1 MKFLDRLQ
9 TGGGA
14 EGGQQAA
21 QPTTDPKAFEQF
33 KVALHNKVID
43 RLDLKLVQT
52 LTRDQLREQLREV
65 VEQLVALENLPLNP
79 AERDN
84 IVVSILD
91 EILGLGPLEIVL
103 ADPGVSDVLV
113 NGPKHVYIEKGG
125 KLQLTGIEF
134 RDNGHLL
141 NTINRI
147 VARIGR
153 RVDESSPMVDARL
166 TDGSR
171 VNAIISPLALDGA
184 ALSIRRFGTKTLG
197 PEDLIRFGSISPHMV
212 AYLQAAVVSKF
223 NILVSGGTGSGKTTL
238 LNIISS
244 FIPESERII
253 TIEDSAEL
261 RLQQEHK
268 VRLETR
274 PPNLEGRGEITIHD
288 LVKNTLRMRP
298 DRLIIGEVRSVEVID
313 MLQAMNTGHEGSMA
327 TVHANTSEDAVSR
340 LMTMMAM
347 AGTKLSE
354 ESMVQ
359 IIGRAI
365 HLIVQLNRMS
375 DGGRRVLAI
384 SEIVGFEGRNVLLQ
398 DVFAFQHQGFDQEG
412 RIIGQFVNQYPTSY
426 GERFHKHGVNPGV
439 PAR

>member
-9 TGGGA
+9 SGA
-14 EGGQQAA
+14 PGADQAA
-21 QPTTDPKAFEQF
+21 IQAQTDPRAFEQL
-33 KVALHNKVID
+33 KVTLHNKVID

-65 VEQLVALENLPLNP
+65 VESLVALENLQLNP
-79 AERDN
+79 SERDR

-91 EILGLGPLEIVL
+91 EILGLGPLEPVL
-103 ADPGVSDVLV
+103 ADPAVSDVLV
-113 NGPKHVYIEKGG
+113 NGPHQIYVEKGG
-125 KLQLTGIEF
+125 KLQLTNIRF
-134 RDNGHLL
+134 RDNQHLQ

-166 TDGSR
+166 PDGSR
-171 VNAIISPLALDGA
+171 VNAIIPPLALDGA

-197 PEDLIRFGSISPHMV
+197 PDDLIRFGSISPHMV
-212 AYLQAAVVSKF
+212 NYLRAAVIAKF

-244 FIPESERII
+244 FIPEDERIV

-274 PPNLEGRGEITIHD
+274 PPNLEGRGEVTIHD

-327 TVHANTSEDAVSR
+327 TVHANTSEDAISR

-354 ESMVQ
+354 ESMSQ
-359 IIGRAI
+359 IIGRAV
-365 HLIVQLNRMS
+365 HLVVQLNRMT
-375 DGGRRVLAI
+375 DGGRRVMAL
-384 SEIVGFEGRNVLLQ
+384 SEIIGFEGRRVLLQ
-398 DVFAFQHQGFDQEG
+398 DVFVFQHQGFDQEG

-426 GERFHKHGVNPGV
+426 GERFRTFGVNPGV